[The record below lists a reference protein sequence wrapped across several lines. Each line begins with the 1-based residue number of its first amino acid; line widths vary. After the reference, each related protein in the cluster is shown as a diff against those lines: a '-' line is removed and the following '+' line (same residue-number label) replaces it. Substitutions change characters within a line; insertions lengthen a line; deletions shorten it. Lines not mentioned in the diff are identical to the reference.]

1 MNMNLSD
8 KFSTMMEK
16 FFIWTE
22 ENEYVLTDM
31 VNGSKV
37 EWNMNLLFEFKE
49 PGRNKIETFI
59 KKLNKEY
66 ILMKESE
73 KVLDIKLMVK
83 NFKENKPK
91 IVKNNSKKVLN
102 NKKNSNSL
110 SVFVDVTL
118 DTSNTYNIDTL
129 DYFTYE
135 LINALGKPEKI
146 TNEDSKY
153 EWKLNIDGEIYSIYD
168 WIENKEKFEDI
179 TWYLAGLNENIEK
192 IKKIYEFIDNKNKKQ
207 SENSDIESENT
218 VINTDLENENSVI
231 NTDEKNTIDTVDTTN
246 TTDTTDTVD
255 SIDMNELFGDEED
268 EQEINLDNI
277 NDDDTN
283 LEIDID
289 NIDF

>member
-1 MNMNLSD
+1 MNLSD

-22 ENEYVLTDM
+22 ENEYVLTDI

-37 EWNMNLLFEFKE
+37 EWNMNLLFDFKE

-83 NFKENKPK
+83 NFKDNKPK
-91 IVKNNSKKVLN
+91 IVKNN
-102 NKKNSNSL
+102 NKIVKNKNMVN
-110 SVFVDVTL
+110 SVFVDVSL

-129 DYFTYE
+129 EYFTDE
-135 LINALGKPEKI
+135 LINAFGKPEKI
-146 TNEDSKY
+146 KNEDSKY
-153 EWKLNIDGEIYSIYD
+153 EWKLNVDGEIYSIYD

-179 TWYLAGLNENIEK
+179 TWYLAGLNEDTDK
-192 IKKIYEFIDNKNKKQ
+192 IKKIYEFIDTKNKAQ
-207 SENSDIESENT
+207 IENTEVINSDIESENT
-218 VINTDLENENSVI
+218 VINTDII
-231 NTDEKNTIDTVDTTN
+231 NTDIINTDIIN
-246 TTDTTDTVD
+246 TDLESEE

-268 EQEINLDNI
+268 EKEINLDNI
-277 NDDDTN
+277 DDDTDINLDTIDETN

>member
-22 ENEYVLTDM
+22 ENEYVLTDI

-37 EWNMNLLFEFKE
+37 EWNMNLLFDFKE

-83 NFKENKPK
+83 NFKDNKPK
-91 IVKNNSKKVLN
+91 IVKNN
-102 NKKNSNSL
+102 NKIVKNKNMVN
-110 SVFVDVTL
+110 SVFVDVSL

-129 DYFTYE
+129 EYFTDE
-135 LINALGKPEKI
+135 LINAFGKPEKI
-146 TNEDSKY
+146 KNEDSKY
-153 EWKLNIDGEIYSIYD
+153 EWKLNVDGEIYSIYD

-179 TWYLAGLNENIEK
+179 TWYLAGLNEDTDK
-192 IKKIYEFIDNKNKKQ
+192 IKKIYEFIDTKNKAQ
-207 SENSDIESENT
+207 IENTEVINSDIESENT
-218 VINTDLENENSVI
+218 VINTDII
-231 NTDEKNTIDTVDTTN
+231 NTDIINTDIIN
-246 TTDTTDTVD
+246 TDLESEE

-268 EQEINLDNI
+268 EKEINLDNI
-277 NDDDTN
+277 DDDTDINLDTIDETN

>member
-1 MNMNLSD
+1 MNLSD

-22 ENEYVLTDM
+22 ENEYVLTDI

-37 EWNMNLLFEFKE
+37 EWNMNLLFDFKE

-83 NFKENKPK
+83 NFKDNKPK
-91 IVKNNSKKVLN
+91 IVKNN
-102 NKKNSNSL
+102 NKIVKNKNMVN
-110 SVFVDVTL
+110 SVFVDVSL

-129 DYFTYE
+129 EYFTDE
-135 LINALGKPEKI
+135 LINAFGKPEKI
-146 TNEDSKY
+146 KNEDSKY
-153 EWKLNIDGEIYSIYD
+153 EWKLNVDGEIYSIYD

-179 TWYLAGLNENIEK
+179 TWYLAGLNEDTDK
-192 IKKIYEFIDNKNKKQ
+192 IKKIYEFIDTKNKAQ
-207 SENSDIESENT
+207 IENTEVINSDIESENT
-218 VINTDLENENSVI
+218 VINTDII
-231 NTDEKNTIDTVDTTN
+231 NTDIINTDLESEE
-246 TTDTTDTVD
+246 

-268 EQEINLDNI
+268 EKEINLDNI
-277 NDDDTN
+277 DDDTDINLDTIDETN